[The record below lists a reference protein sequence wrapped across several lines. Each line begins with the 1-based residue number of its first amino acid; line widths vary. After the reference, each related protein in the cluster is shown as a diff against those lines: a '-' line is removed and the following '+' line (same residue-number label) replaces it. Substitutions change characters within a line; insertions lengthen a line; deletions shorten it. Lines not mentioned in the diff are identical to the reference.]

1 MAQLK
6 ISTRLSLLIGMLS
19 VLLIGIGGVGLYG
32 IASANAALK
41 TVYIDRAIP
50 MSQLA
55 EIQRDLLR
63 NRLLIANSFVLQS
76 APEVSKNMDLIE
88 RNINAINQT
97 WSNYLESTMT
107 PEETVLAKNF
117 EQHRRQFVQD
127 GLRPAMAAL
136 QANDFTQAQQVAIE
150 HIRPLY
156 EPMRESFD
164 ALMQLQLNES
174 KKEFTH
180 SEERYA
186 TIRMTFILS
195 IVAGLMFAIGWGL
208 LLTRSIL
215 KQLGTEP
222 AIAAHL
228 AKEVAQGNLATAITL
243 ASGDDHSLMAQLKH
257 MRDSLAQVVTEVRN
271 GSDNLSVASAEIAQG
286 NHDLSARTEQQASA
300 LQQTAAS
307 MEQLSATVRQNAD
320 SARQANQVAAD
331 ASSVAMRGGE
341 AVTQVV
347 LTMKDINE
355 SSKKISAIISV
366 IDGIAFQTN
375 ILALN
380 AAVEAARAG
389 EQGRGFA
396 VVASEVRSLAG
407 RSAEAAKEI
416 KALINASVDK
426 VSHGSTLV
434 DQAGSTMSEVVTAIQ
449 QVSHLMADISTASDE
464 QHVGVTQIGEAVQ
477 QIDMA
482 TQQNAALVEEMAAA
496 ASSLQEQ
503 AQELVSVVSIFNL
516 SGEPTQ
522 LSTQAA
528 NEALQAPLP
537 HHGTHSPVPRVG
549 SATQALTL
557 PRPARRA

>member
-1 MAQLK
+1 MTQLK
-6 ISTRLSLLIGMLS
+6 ISTRLSLLIGILS

-32 IASANAALK
+32 IASANAGLK

-50 MSQLA
+50 MSELA

-63 NRLLIANSFVLQS
+63 NRLAIAASFVIQT
-76 APEVSKNMDLIE
+76 APEISKNMALIE
-88 RNINAINQT
+88 NNITAINQN
-97 WSNYLESTMT
+97 WSHYLESTLT
-107 PEETVLAKNF
+107 PEETVLASGF
-117 EQHRRQFVQD
+117 EKHRTQFVQD

-136 QANDFTQAQQVAIE
+136 RANDFTLAQEIAIE
-150 HIRPLY
+150 RIRPLY

-174 KKEFTH
+174 RKEFTR
-180 SEERYA
+180 SEARYA
-186 TIRMTFILS
+186 TIRMAFILS
-195 IVAGLMFAIGWGL
+195 ILAGLMLAIGWGL

-222 AIAAHL
+222 AIASHL
-228 AKEVAQGNLATAITL
+228 AKEVAQGNLGTTITL
-243 ASGDDHSLMAQLKH
+243 QPGDQHSLMAQLKN
-257 MRDSLAQVVTEVRN
+257 MRDSLAQVVTQVRN

-320 SARQANQVAAD
+320 SARQANLVAAD

-347 LTMKDINE
+347 HTMKDINE

-426 VSHGSTLV
+426 VSHGTTLV
-434 DQAGSTMSEVVTAIQ
+434 DQAGTTMTEVVVSIQ
-449 QVSHLMADISTASDE
+449 RVSHLMAEISTASDE

-477 QIDMA
+477 QIDIA

-496 ASSLQEQ
+496 TSSLNDQ
-503 AQELVSVVSIFNL
+503 AQELVAVVSIFNL
-516 SGEPTQ
+516 SGAHTQ
-522 LSTQAA
+522 LGTQAA
-528 NEALQAPLP
+528 NEARQDPGHPL
-537 HHGTHSPVPRVG
+537 GTHRPAPRVG
-549 SATQALTL
+549 APTPPLTL